1 MPDAEKPRVAK
12 AAPAGRFASLS
23 KRQWQD
29 IRRARKLGAD
39 GLGGGLR
46 VHGVEIFFPRPLKD
60 VIHTAT
66 NGGQNGQRGGER
78 RDDSQHTA
86 SRPDSRRQTGA
97 TPTRNARQQRQHD
110 RLLAFKKATRHR
122 LSSIFRAWAE
132 AARAT
137 EEGALQPSHGVRSAW
152 DDLYEQRG
160 AAAARLRALQKQPG
174 VAREEVAAARARFER
189 LDFALVEATPLPGE
203 EDHMDDERAP
213 KRGHSSPADAGRAA
227 AKGPSTPARAAGG
240 ASSASGTPPRNQ
252 PKRPRNL
259 LPPSI
264 TDGKEQALQEASETL
279 AARAGD
285 GKPARPQ
292 A

>member
-1 MPDAEKPRVAK
+1 MATDALIA
-12 AAPAGRFASLS
+12 
-23 KRQWQD
+23 
-29 IRRARKLGAD
+29 
-39 GLGGGLR
+39 
-46 VHGVEIFFPRPLKD
+46 
-60 VIHTAT
+60 
-66 NGGQNGQRGGER
+66 
-78 RDDSQHTA
+78 
-86 SRPDSRRQTGA
+86 
-97 TPTRNARQQRQHD
+97 
-110 RLLAFKKATRHR
+110 
-122 LSSIFRAWAE
+122 
-132 AARAT
+132 
-137 EEGALQPSHGVRSAW
+137 
-152 DDLYEQRG
+152 
-160 AAAARLRALQKQPG
+160 
-174 VAREEVAAARARFER
+174 
-189 LDFALVEATPLPGE
+189 ATPLEGE
-203 EDHMDDERAP
+203 AMDDERAP